1 MPYYGREVCISREPT
16 DRYEI
21 RKLVGWL
28 VIEVEYLYSAYF
40 FFFFFLNLSYRGAAI
55 PLPVVRDHLNGNLPT
70 TVPAPEV

>member
-1 MPYYGREVCISREPT
+1 MLIMDKCVT
-16 DRYEI
+16 D
-21 RKLVGWL
+21 
-28 VIEVEYLYSAYF
+28 EYFFF